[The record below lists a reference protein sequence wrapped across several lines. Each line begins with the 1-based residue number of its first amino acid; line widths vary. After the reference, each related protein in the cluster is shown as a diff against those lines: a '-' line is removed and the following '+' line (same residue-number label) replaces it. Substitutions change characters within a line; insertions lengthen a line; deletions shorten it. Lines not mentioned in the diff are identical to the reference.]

1 MLLCQDLLSIRIL
14 FAAAKGYLDKFS
26 IFLELTHNGPVKQ
39 LFNSDLENPPKNPT
53 SLYLFLHLNSE
64 ENMLTW
70 VIFLIFIIFC
80 LALDLGVFN
89 KEDHVI
95 KSKEAGIW
103 TAVWV
108 SIALA
113 FSGVIYWLFSEG
125 LVENPTQITPYTAV
139 LKYITGY
146 LIELS
151 LSIDNV
157 FVIAVIFSSFK
168 IPAKYQHRVLFWGIL
183 GAIVF
188 RALMIVFGV
197 ALINKFEWIIYVFGA
212 FLLYTAFKMLRSDES
227 DFDPQ
232 NSVIFKYVKK
242 IFPVTTNMQGHDFF
256 IIENAKRTA
265 TPLFLALIVIELTD
279 ILFALDSIPAILA
292 ITADPYIVFTSNIL
306 AILGLRSMYFLIS
319 RMLSKFRFINYSLVV
334 ILAFVGLKM
343 IFSHMVEIPEWLS
356 LSVIILSLA
365 AGIIAS
371 RLIPEKDREVKS
383 EDLE

>member
-1 MLLCQDLLSIRIL
+1 MLIWALFIL
-14 FAAAKGYLDKFS
+14 F
-26 IFLELTHNGPVKQ
+26 I
-39 LFNSDLENPPKNPT
+39 
-53 SLYLFLHLNSE
+53 
-64 ENMLTW
+64 
-70 VIFLIFIIFC
+70 LIC

-103 TAVWV
+103 TAVWF
-108 SIALA
+108 SLAMA
-113 FSGVIYWLFSEG
+113 FSGIIYWLFNAE
-125 LVENPTQITPYTAV
+125 LTDNPTGITPNTAV

-157 FVIAVIFSSFK
+157 FVIAVIFSSFS
-168 IPAKYQHRVLFWGIL
+168 IPPKYQHRVLFWGIL

-197 ALINKFEWIIYVFGA
+197 ALINKFEWIIYVFGG
-212 FLLYTAFKMLRSDES
+212 FLLFTAYRMLKSD
-227 DFDPQ
+227 DDDYDPQ
-232 NSVIFKYVKK
+232 DSTVYKWVKK
-242 IFPVTTNMQGHDFF
+242 LFPVTTRIEGHAFF
-256 IIENAKRTA
+256 LKENGKNAA

-292 ITADPYIVFTSNIL
+292 ITADPFIVFSSNIL

-319 RMLSKFRFINYSLVV
+319 RMIQKFRYINYSLVV

-343 IFSHMVEIPEWLS
+343 IFSHMIEVPEWLS
-356 LSVIILSLA
+356 LGVIVVSLA
-365 AGIIAS
+365 GGILAS
-371 RLIPEKDREVKS
+371 MYIKSDEDPKDQTTEA
-383 EDLE
+383 EELP